1 MTYDLNN
8 TYWCSNGAEQSKY
21 DEMEA
26 AGFEYLKGTEAVFY
40 RYYRFFNDGDCPAHL
55 RWSMRTQTSICLR
68 NPDYIAHCKKLE
80 AQVTERIL
88 KEYTRFQRNQQK
100 TA

>member
-1 MTYDLNN
+1 MSFDIINS
-8 TYWCSNGAEQSKY
+8 YWNSKGAEQAKY

-26 AGFEYLKGTEAVFY
+26 AGFEYTKTTENVFY
-40 RYYRFFNDGDCPAHL
+40 RYYRFFNDGDCPSKL
-55 RWSMRTQTSICLR
+55 KWVMRQPSSIQAR
-68 NPDYIAHCKKLE
+68 NPEYIAHCKKIE

-88 KEYTRFQRNQQK
+88 KEYARFQRIQKK